1 MQEAEQLDFHLCV
14 FLVLVCV
21 LWFVCFF
28 FNFYLI
34 SLDG

>member
-21 LWFVCFF
+21 LCLFVFF
-28 FNFYLI
+28 FLTFI
-34 SLDG
+34 